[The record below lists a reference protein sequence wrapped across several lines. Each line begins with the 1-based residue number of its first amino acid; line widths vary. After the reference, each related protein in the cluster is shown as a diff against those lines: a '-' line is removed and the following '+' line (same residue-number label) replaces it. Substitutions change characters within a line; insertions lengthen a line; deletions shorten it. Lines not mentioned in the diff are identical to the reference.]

1 MIKGFSFIKRLYPN
15 AVGLH
20 SELLM
25 VFWRYTGRR
34 LYDTIWPVDYSTLD
48 DSVLIGLVAR
58 RDEAALSVLY
68 DRYNRLVFSLALR
81 VVGERALAEEI
92 VLDSFW
98 SVWRAANSFV
108 ADRGRFVAWLMS
120 VARHRAIDELRRLNV
135 RPEGNSVELDDAL
148 KTPQADQLEEVV
160 DLHQRRDLVRSIL
173 AQLPGPQRQALEM
186 AYFGGLTQQEI
197 ADKTGTPL
205 GTVKTRMRLG
215 MLKLRD
221 ELLQRQNADNA

>member
-1 MIKGFSFIKRLYPN
+1 M
-15 AVGLH
+15 
-20 SELLM
+20 
-25 VFWRYTGRR
+25 
-34 LYDTIWPVDYSTLD
+34 DYSTLD

-98 SVWRAANSFV
+98 SVWRAADSFV

-148 KTPQADQLEEVV
+148 KMPHADQLEEIV
-160 DLHQRRDLVRSIL
+160 DLHQRRDLVRSVL

-197 ADKTGTPL
+197 ADKTATPL

>member
-1 MIKGFSFIKRLYPN
+1 M
-15 AVGLH
+15 
-20 SELLM
+20 
-25 VFWRYTGRR
+25 
-34 LYDTIWPVDYSTLD
+34 DYSTHD

-98 SVWRAANSFV
+98 SVWRAADSFV

-148 KTPQADQLEEVV
+148 KMPHADQLEEIV
-160 DLHQRRDLVRSIL
+160 DLHQRRDLVRSVL

-197 ADKTGTPL
+197 ADKTATPL

>member
-1 MIKGFSFIKRLYPN
+1 M
-15 AVGLH
+15 
-20 SELLM
+20 
-25 VFWRYTGRR
+25 
-34 LYDTIWPVDYSTLD
+34 DYSTLD

-221 ELLQRQNADNA
+221 ELLQRQNADKA

>member
-1 MIKGFSFIKRLYPN
+1 
-15 AVGLH
+15 
-20 SELLM
+20 
-25 VFWRYTGRR
+25 
-34 LYDTIWPVDYSTLD
+34 VDYSTLD

-98 SVWRAANSFV
+98 SVWRAADSFV

-148 KTPQADQLEEVV
+148 KMPHADQLEEIV
-160 DLHQRRDLVRSIL
+160 DLHQRRDLVRSVL

-197 ADKTGTPL
+197 ADKTATPL

>member
-1 MIKGFSFIKRLYPN
+1 
-15 AVGLH
+15 
-20 SELLM
+20 
-25 VFWRYTGRR
+25 
-34 LYDTIWPVDYSTLD
+34 
-48 DSVLIGLVAR
+48 
-58 RDEAALSVLY
+58 LY

-98 SVWRAANSFV
+98 SVWRAADSFV

-148 KTPQADQLEEVV
+148 KMPHADQLEEIV
-160 DLHQRRDLVRSIL
+160 DLRQRRDLVRSVL

-197 ADKTGTPL
+197 ADKTATPL

>member
-1 MIKGFSFIKRLYPN
+1 
-15 AVGLH
+15 
-20 SELLM
+20 
-25 VFWRYTGRR
+25 
-34 LYDTIWPVDYSTLD
+34 VDYSTLD

-148 KTPQADQLEEVV
+148 KIPHADQVEEVV
-160 DLHQRRDLVRSIL
+160 DSHQRRDLVRSIL

>member
-1 MIKGFSFIKRLYPN
+1 M
-15 AVGLH
+15 
-20 SELLM
+20 
-25 VFWRYTGRR
+25 
-34 LYDTIWPVDYSTLD
+34 TLD
-48 DSVLIGLVAR
+48 DSALIGLVAR
-58 RDEAALSVLY
+58 RDETALSVLY

-98 SVWRAANSFV
+98 SVWRAADSFV

-148 KTPQADQLEEVV
+148 KATQAEQVEEVV
-160 DLHQRRDLVRSIL
+160 DLHQRRELVRSVL

-197 ADKTGTPL
+197 ADKTETPL